1 MDTSNKK
8 AIIFDLDDTLYKEVD
23 YVKSAFTEI
32 AKCISVDVGF
42 QHSDILNEMLNLFHN
57 NKEVFKTVLEKF
69 DSNLSLEKLIYVYR
83 AHVPEIE
90 LADSVKKV
98 LQTLSDNEIP
108 IGLLTDGRSV
118 QQRNKIRALKIE
130 DVFEK
135 IVVSEEY
142 GSEKPDKAN
151 YLVFEH
157 FFDAERFVYVG
168 DNLKKDFV
176 SANYLGWETICL
188 LDDGKNIHKQDF
200 SLPSRY
206 LPKHSIAH
214 FDELLDLVL

>member
-23 YVKSAFTEI
+23 YVESAFTEI
-32 AKCISVDVGF
+32 AKCISTDVGL
-42 QHSDILNEMLNLFHN
+42 QHTIVLNEMMNLFRSHQ
-57 NKEVFKTVLEKF
+57 EVFKTTLNKF
-69 DSNLSLEKLIYVYR
+69 GCNRSLEKLIEIYR
-83 AHVPEIE
+83 EHVPKIE
-90 LADSVKKV
+90 LASSTKKV
-98 LQTLSDNEIP
+98 LQTLLDNQVP
-108 IGLLTDGRSV
+108 MGLLTDGRSI
-118 QQRNKIRALKIE
+118 QQRNKIRALNIE

-135 IVVSEEY
+135 IIISEEY
-142 GSEKPDKAN
+142 GSEKPDEAN

-157 FFDAERFVYVG
+157 FFDAENFVYVG

-188 LDDGKNIHKQDF
+188 LDNGKNIHKQDF
-200 SLPSRY
+200 SLPSGY
-206 LPKHSIAH
+206 LPKHSISQ